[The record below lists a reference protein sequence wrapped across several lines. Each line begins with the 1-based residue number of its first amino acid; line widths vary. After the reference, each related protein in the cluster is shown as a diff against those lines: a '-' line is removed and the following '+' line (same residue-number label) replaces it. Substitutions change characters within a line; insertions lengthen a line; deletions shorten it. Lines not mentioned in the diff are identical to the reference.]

1 MSVVITAVAPVPGGI
16 ESAAAPSSPREL
28 ALTDF
33 VANQTAASGMP
44 HLANPAALA
53 SELFGN
59 LRGYVERTQTVER
72 RVQNFG
78 ADRQNLGA
86 DGNDGVR
93 VALGGAGGPRAD
105 LHGGPAREN
114 LEPVDASGGGAS
126 ATPIVG
132 IAELERAENFALEM
146 MQNVLETTLVVSGTK
161 ATTGSV
167 QNMLKGQ

>member
-1 MSVVITAVAPVPGGI
+1 MGVVITAVPSAPGAI
-16 ESAAAPSSPREL
+16 ESAAAPGSPREL

-59 LRGYVERTQTVER
+59 LRGYVERTQIVER

-78 ADRQNLGA
+78 ADRRNLGA
-86 DGNDGVR
+86 DGNDGVG
-93 VALGGAGGPRAD
+93 VALGVAGGPRAD

-114 LEPVDASGGGAS
+114 LEPADASGGAS
-126 ATPIVG
+126 ATPNVG
-132 IAELERAENFALEM
+132 IAELERAESLAVEI

-161 ATTGSV
+161 ATTGAV

>member
-1 MSVVITAVAPVPGGI
+1 MSVVITAVPPGGI

-53 SELFGN
+53 SELFGS

-93 VALGGAGGPRAD
+93 VALGEAGGPRAD

-114 LEPVDASGGGAS
+114 LEPADASGGGAS
-126 ATPIVG
+126 ATPNVG

>member
-1 MSVVITAVAPVPGGI
+1 MSVVITAVPPAPGGI
-16 ESAAAPSSPREL
+16 ESAPSSPREL

-53 SELFGN
+53 SELFAN
-59 LRGYVERTQTVER
+59 LRGYVERTQIVER

-78 ADRQNLGA
+78 ADHQNLGA
-86 DGNDGVR
+86 DGNDGVG
-93 VALGGAGGPRAD
+93 LGVAGGPRAD

-114 LEPVDASGGGAS
+114 LEPADASGGGAS
-126 ATPIVG
+126 ATPNVG

>member
-1 MSVVITAVAPVPGGI
+1 VPGGI

-53 SELFGN
+53 SELFAN
-59 LRGYVERTQTVER
+59 LRGYVERAQIVER
-72 RVQNFG
+72 R
-78 ADRQNLGA
+78 RQNLGA

-93 VALGGAGGPRAD
+93 VALGVAGEPRAD

-114 LEPVDASGGGAS
+114 LEPVDANGGGAS
-126 ATPIVG
+126 ATPNVG
-132 IAELERAENFALEM
+132 VPELERAENLALEIM
-146 MQNVLETTLVVSGTK
+146 DYVLETTLVVSGTK
-161 ATTGSV
+161 QTTGAV

>member
-1 MSVVITAVAPVPGGI
+1 MSVVITAVPPVPGGI
-16 ESAAAPSSPREL
+16 DSAAAPSSPREL

-59 LRGYVERTQTVER
+59 LRGYVERTQIVES
-72 RVQNFG
+72 RVQKFG

-86 DGNDGVR
+86 D
-93 VALGGAGGPRAD
+93 GGAGGPRAD

-114 LEPVDASGGGAS
+114 LEPADASGGSAS
-126 ATPIVG
+126 ATPNVG

-167 QNMLKGQ
+167 QNLLKGQ

>member
-1 MSVVITAVAPVPGGI
+1 MSVVITAVPSAPGGI
-16 ESAAAPSSPREL
+16 ESAAAPGSAREL

-53 SELFGN
+53 SELFGS
-59 LRGYVERTQTVER
+59 LRGYVERTQIVER

-86 DGNDGVR
+86 DSNDGVR
-93 VALGGAGGPRAD
+93 VALGVAGGPRAD

-114 LEPVDASGGGAS
+114 LEPAGASAS
-126 ATPIVG
+126 ATPNVG

-167 QNMLKGQ
+167 QNMLRGQ

>member
-1 MSVVITAVAPVPGGI
+1 MSVVITAVPPVPGGI
-16 ESAAAPSSPREL
+16 DNAAAPSSPREL

-59 LRGYVERTQTVER
+59 LRGYVERTQIVES
-72 RVQNFG
+72 RVQKFG

-86 DGNDGVR
+86 D
-93 VALGGAGGPRAD
+93 GGAGGPRAD

-114 LEPVDASGGGAS
+114 LEPADASGGGAS
-126 ATPIVG
+126 ATPNVG

-167 QNMLKGQ
+167 QNLLKGQ

>member
-1 MSVVITAVAPVPGGI
+1 MSLVITAVPSAPGGI

-59 LRGYVERTQTVER
+59 LRGYVERAQIVER
-72 RVQNFG
+72 RRQNFG
-78 ADRQNLGA
+78 ADRQGA

-93 VALGGAGGPRAD
+93 VAVGVAGEPRAD

-126 ATPIVG
+126 ATPNVG
-132 IAELERAENFALEM
+132 VPELERAENLALEIM
-146 MQNVLETTLVVSGTK
+146 HYVLETTLVVSGTK
-161 ATTGSV
+161 QTTGAV

>member
-1 MSVVITAVAPVPGGI
+1 MSLVITAVPSAPGGI

-33 VANQTAASGMP
+33 VTNQTAASGMP

-59 LRGYVERTQTVER
+59 LRGYIERAQIAER
-72 RVQNFG
+72 RH
-78 ADRQNLGA
+78 QNLGV

-93 VALGGAGGPRAD
+93 VALGVAGEPRAD

-114 LEPVDASGGGAS
+114 LEPADAYGGGAA
-126 ATPIVG
+126 ATPNVG
-132 IAELERAENFALEM
+132 KDEVERAQSLAIEM
-146 MQNVLETTLVVSGTK
+146 LNYVLETTLVVSGTK
-161 ATTGSV
+161 QTTGAV
-167 QNMLKGQ
+167 QNLLKGQ